1 MCTHSLVSVLT
12 TLVFLT
18 RKLSRK
24 RLSHLTTVKAGD
36 APEALHNSQEPCT
49 HPPEAGRSPLVP
61 EQRPPWGEVWSDF
74 WGPSTLRSQLRP
86 LETLDDR
93 QVMHGALGPP
103 RPKGELAPA
112 EKTRNPQRSGESS
125 EAFPPKSASG
135 GFDSIPNPNPFLP
148 SQSLLSC
155 LPPPSLTPH
164 THSRTYT
171 QAHSYTQADSARRES
186 GLQALVPVGPA
197 PSALG
202 QGPPRGWRGAENVAL
217 GSVAQGGLHAD
228 SLCLIWT
235 HSQAR

>member
-86 LETLDDR
+86 WKPLTTGRSCMGPWVLPGQRESWLLQRKLGTRRGQERAVRHSRQNLPLE
-93 QVMHGALGPP
+93 AL
-103 RPKGELAPA
+103 
-112 EKTRNPQRSGESS
+112 TRFQTPILSS
-125 EAFPPKSASG
+125 RVRASFPV
-135 GFDSIPNPNPFLP
+135 
-148 SQSLLSC
+148 C
-155 LPPPSLTPH
+155 LPPP
-164 THSRTYT
+164 
-171 QAHSYTQADSARRES
+171 
-186 GLQALVPVGPA
+186 
-197 PSALG
+197 
-202 QGPPRGWRGAENVAL
+202 
-217 GSVAQGGLHAD
+217 
-228 SLCLIWT
+228 
-235 HSQAR
+235 

>member
-171 QAHSYTQADSARRES
+171 QAHSYTQADS
-186 GLQALVPVGPA
+186 P
-197 PSALG
+197 
-202 QGPPRGWRGAENVAL
+202 
-217 GSVAQGGLHAD
+217 
-228 SLCLIWT
+228 
-235 HSQAR
+235 